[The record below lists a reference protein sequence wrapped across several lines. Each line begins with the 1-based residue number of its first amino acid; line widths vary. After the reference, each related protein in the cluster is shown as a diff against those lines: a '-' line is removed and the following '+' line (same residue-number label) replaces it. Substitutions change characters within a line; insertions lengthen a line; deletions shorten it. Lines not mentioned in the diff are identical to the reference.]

1 MDNFYKR
8 PALKK
13 YLTSQDNPNVKLH
26 QLDKLPFRMVIVA
39 PSGTGKSNFVLNL
52 IEKYSKGK
60 GTFNTITLICRSK
73 CEPLYE
79 YLEDRTK
86 KKVVIEEGVENIP
99 DINKFDKD
107 LQHLVIFDDL
117 VMEKDQRKIT
127 EFYIRGRKKGI
138 SICYLSQSFYK
149 VPKTIR
155 SNCNYFVILKLSG
168 KRDLNLIMSEFELG
182 IDKKELLEI
191 YEDATAEKFNV
202 LLIDVEADKQHRFR
216 KNFLEFYEVS
226 SDFS

>member
-26 QLDKLPFRMVIVA
+26 GLDKLPFRMVIVA
-39 PSGTGKSNFVLNL
+39 PSGSGKSNFILNL
-52 IEKYSKGK
+52 LEKFSKGK
-60 GTFNTITLICRSK
+60 GTFNSIHLICRSK

-86 KKVVIEEGVENIP
+86 KKVKILEGVESIP
-99 DINKFDKD
+99 DINSFDKD

-117 VMEKDQRKIT
+117 VMEKNQQKIT

-182 IDKKELLEI
+182 IGKEELIEI
-191 YEDATAEKFNV
+191 YEDATKEKFNI
-202 LLIDVEADKQHRFR
+202 LLIDVEAGKQEKFR
-216 KNFLEFYEVS
+216 KNFLEFYDVS
-226 SDFS
+226 D

>member
-1 MDNFYKR
+1 
-8 PALKK
+8 
-13 YLTSQDNPNVKLH
+13 
-26 QLDKLPFRMVIVA
+26 MVIVA
-39 PSGTGKSNFVLNL
+39 PSGSGKSNFILNL
-52 IEKYSKGK
+52 LEKFSKGK
-60 GTFNTITLICRSK
+60 GTFNSIHLICRSK

-86 KKVVIEEGVENIP
+86 KKVKILEGVESIP
-99 DINKFDKD
+99 DINSFDKD

-117 VMEKDQRKIT
+117 VMEKNQQKIT

-182 IDKKELLEI
+182 IGKEELIEI
-191 YEDATAEKFNV
+191 YEDATKEKFNI
-202 LLIDVEADKQHRFR
+202 LLIDVEAGKQEKFR
-216 KNFLEFYEVS
+216 KNFLEFYDVS
-226 SDFS
+226 D